1 MKPLHSKGFFYF
13 LWFNFF
19 NFMFMPVIEDF
30 NVSSKTRY
38 VLWEITENYETL
50 FSGIE
55 LDLNSKQLLS
65 QKKLETHKNQFLAVR
80 YLLKYLSSLISFI

>member
-1 MKPLHSKGFFYF
+1 
-13 LWFNFF
+13 
-19 NFMFMPVIEDF
+19 MFMPVIEDF

-38 VLWEITENYETL
+38 VLWEITETIETL

-65 QKKLETHKNQFLAVR
+65 QKKLEIHKNQFLAVR
-80 YLLKYLSSLISFI
+80 NIYLSIYQLIYIIPKL